1 MYEYLSTLKFL
12 DFSPHQNFLFNSSKC
27 LFYFFYI
34 LKYIVQS
41 EHAVKRSCINGYHIH
56 PNAPFFNPV
65 FFLCSAFGFHLE
77 ESLFSFNQKCI
88 EDPDS
93 GINIHKPPSPCPPGT
108 FYPYSRGYQKIPGDT
123 CQYGEDY
130 RYDPLMYSCPVAGT
144 HKQFLMLLLR

>member
-1 MYEYLSTLKFL
+1 MHHSNFRFFLIIIFSLTLNTIESFV
-12 DFSPHQNFLFNSSKC
+12 FVVC
-27 LFYFFYI
+27 LFFSHSEIYCEK
-34 LKYIVQS
+34 LKEVVLMVTIFIQMPLFL
-41 EHAVKRSCINGYHIH
+41 NQ
-56 PNAPFFNPV
+56 V

>member
-1 MYEYLSTLKFL
+1 MNPLFL
-12 DFSPHQNFLFNSSKC
+12 LFVLFL
-27 LFYFFYI
+27 LH
-34 LKYIVQS
+34 S
-41 EHAVKRSCINGYHIH
+41 EIYCAKWTVKRSCINGCHIH

-144 HKQFLMLLLR
+144 HKQFLMRLLR